1 MKKSIII
8 AAIMLLV
15 AGTAS
20 LDARTKKSGKAKKAN
35 TTQVIYTGDIAS
47 KVIGYNGTTPL
58 NITVKNGIIENIEV
72 LPNQES
78 PAYLKR
84 AKDKVL
90 PQYIGKS
97 VAEAKTLKADIA
109 TGATY
114 TSEALI
120 KNIQMGLQQSKD
132 ASSKKVNLKNS
143 KNSNL
148 KKTADAK
155 KKSTVSKSKK
165 AAKKSANKRN

>member
-1 MKKSIII
+1 MKKTIII

-20 LDARTKKSGKAKKAN
+20 MDARTKKAAKSRKAS

-58 NITVKNGIIENIEV
+58 NITVKNGVIENIEV

-78 PAYLKR
+78 PGYLKR
-84 AKDKVL
+84 AQDKVL
-90 PQYIGKS
+90 PQYIGKT
-97 VAEAKTLKADIA
+97 VAEAKKLKPDIA

-120 KNIQMGLQQSKD
+120 KNIQMGLQQQKSV
-132 ASSKKVNLKNS
+132 A
-143 KNSNL
+143 
-148 KKTADAK
+148 T
-155 KKSTVSKSKK
+155 KKSAAAKSRVK
-165 AAKKSANKRN
+165 AKKSAAMTKEKAPVKKAEKKSAKKRN

>member
-1 MKKSIII
+1 MKKTIII

-20 LDARTKKSGKAKKAN
+20 LDARTKKKTTSKKAAIS
-35 TTQVIYTGDIAS
+35 QVIYTGDIAN

-58 NITVKNGIIENIEV
+58 NITVKNGVIENIEV

-78 PAYLKR
+78 PGYLKR

-90 PQYIGKS
+90 PQYIGKT

-114 TSEALI
+114 SSEAII
-120 KNIQMGLQQSKD
+120 KNIQMGLEQVKSTT
-132 ASSKKVNLKNS
+132 AKKK
-143 KNSNL
+143 
-148 KKTADAK
+148 APAK
-155 KKSTVSKSKK
+155 KKS
-165 AAKKSANKRN
+165 AKKRR

>member
-1 MKKSIII
+1 MKKTIII

-20 LDARTKKSGKAKKAN
+20 LDARTKKKATTKKTAS
-35 TTQVIYTGDIAS
+35 TSQVIYTGDIAN

-58 NITVKNGIIENIEV
+58 NITVKNGVIENIEV

-78 PAYLKR
+78 PGYLKR

-90 PQYIGKS
+90 PQYIGKT
-97 VAEAKTLKADIA
+97 VNEAKKLKPDIA

-120 KNIQMGLQQSKD
+120 KNIQMGLDQSKSTST
-132 ASSKKVNLKNS
+132 AKSKKA
-143 KNSNL
+143 
-148 KKTADAK
+148 TK
-155 KKSTVSKSKK
+155 KKSTKK
-165 AAKKSANKRN
+165 RR

>member
-1 MKKSIII
+1 MKKTIII

-20 LDARTKKSGKAKKAN
+20 LDARTNKKA
-35 TTQVIYTGDIAS
+35 TTKKASTSQVIYTGDIAS

-58 NITVKNGIIENIEV
+58 NITVKNGVIENIEV
-72 LPNQES
+72 LQNEES

-90 PQYIGKS
+90 PQYIGKT
-97 VAEAKTLKADIA
+97 VAEAKKLKPDIA

-114 TSEALI
+114 TSEAII
-120 KNIQMGLQQSKD
+120 KNIQMGLD
-132 ASSKKVNLKNS
+132 KVNS
-143 KNSNL
+143 KA
-148 KKTADAK
+148 T
-155 KKSTVSKSKK
+155 SKK
-165 AAKKSANKRN
+165 ATSKKKTTKKRR

>member
-1 MKKSIII
+1 MKKTIII

-15 AGTAS
+15 AGTTS
-20 LDARTKKSGKAKKAN
+20 LDARTKKKATPKKAA
-35 TTQVIYTGDIAS
+35 TSQVIYTGDIAN

-58 NITVKNGIIENIEV
+58 NITVKNGVIENIEV

-78 PAYLKR
+78 PGYLKR

-90 PQYIGKS
+90 PQYIGKT
-97 VAEAKTLKADIA
+97 VAEAKKLKPDIA

-120 KNIQMGLQQSKD
+120 KNIQMGLDQVK
-132 ASSKKVNLKNS
+132 SSSTKKKA
-143 KNSNL
+143 
-148 KKTADAK
+148 TTK
-155 KKSTVSKSKK
+155 KKSTKK
-165 AAKKSANKRN
+165 RH

>member
-1 MKKSIII
+1 MKKTIII

-20 LDARTKKSGKAKKAN
+20 LDARTKKKATTKKAS
-35 TTQVIYTGDIAS
+35 TSQVIYTGDIAN

-58 NITVKNGIIENIEV
+58 NITVKNGVIENIEV
-72 LPNQES
+72 LQNEES

-90 PQYIGKS
+90 PQYIGKT
-97 VAEAKTLKADIA
+97 VAEAKKLKPDIA

-114 TSEALI
+114 TSEAII
-120 KNIQMGLQQSKD
+120 KNIQMGLD
-132 ASSKKVNLKNS
+132 KVNS
-143 KNSNL
+143 
-148 KKTADAK
+148 TA
-155 KKSTVSKSKK
+155 TSKK
-165 AAKKSANKRN
+165 ATSKKKTTKKRR

>member
-1 MKKSIII
+1 MKKTLII

-15 AGTAS
+15 AGTVT
-20 LDARTKKSGKAKKAN
+20 LDARTKKKATSKKAA
-35 TTQVIYTGDIAS
+35 TTQVIFTGDIAN

-58 NITVKNGIIENIEV
+58 NITVKNGVIENIEV

-78 PAYLKR
+78 PNYLKR

-90 PQYIGKS
+90 PQYIGKT
-97 VAEAKTLKADIA
+97 VAEAKKLKPDIA

-120 KNIQMGLQQSKD
+120 KNIQMGLDQAK
-132 ASSKKVNLKNS
+132 SSS
-143 KNSNL
+143 
-148 KKTADAK
+148 A
-155 KKSTVSKSKK
+155 KK
-165 AAKKSANKRN
+165 AATTKKAATKKGTKKRR

>member
-1 MKKSIII
+1 MKKTIII

-15 AGTAS
+15 AGTVS
-20 LDARTKKSGKAKKAN
+20 LDARTKKKATAKKAA
-35 TTQVIYTGDIAS
+35 TATQVIYTGDIAN

-58 NITVKNGIIENIEV
+58 NITVKNGVIENIEV

-78 PAYLKR
+78 PSYLKR

-90 PQYIGKS
+90 PQYIGKT
-97 VAEAKTLKADIA
+97 VAEAKKLKADIA

-120 KNIQMGLQQSKD
+120 KNIQMGLEQTKSTSTTK
-132 ASSKKVNLKNS
+132 
-143 KNSNL
+143 
-148 KKTADAK
+148 KKTTTTK
-155 KKSTVSKSKK
+155 KKTPTKK
-165 AAKKSANKRN
+165 RR

>member
-1 MKKSIII
+1 MII

-20 LDARTKKSGKAKKAN
+20 LDARTKKKTTAKKAN
-35 TTQVIYTGDIAS
+35 TTQVIFTGDIAN

-58 NITVKNGIIENIEV
+58 NITIKNGVIENIEV

-78 PAYLKR
+78 PGYLKR

-97 VAEAKTLKADIA
+97 VAEAKKLDADIA

-114 TSEALI
+114 TSKAII
-120 KNIQMGLQQSKD
+120 KNIQMGLDQAKSTSDK
-132 ASSKKVNLKNS
+132 
-143 KNSNL
+143 
-148 KKTADAK
+148 KKTATTKKKNTAK
-155 KKSTVSKSKK
+155 KN
-165 AAKKSANKRN
+165 AKKRR

>member
-1 MKKSIII
+1 MKKTIII

-20 LDARTKKSGKAKKAN
+20 LDARTKKKAATKKA
-35 TTQVIYTGDIAS
+35 TTSQVIYTGDIAN

-58 NITVKNGIIENIEV
+58 NITVKNGVIENIEV

-84 AKDKVL
+84 AKEKVL
-90 PQYIGKS
+90 PQYIGKT
-97 VAEAKTLKADIA
+97 VTEAKKLKADVA

-120 KNIQMGLQQSKD
+120 KNIQMGLEQTKSTSTTKGK
-132 ASSKKVNLKNS
+132 A
-143 KNSNL
+143 
-148 KKTADAK
+148 TTK
-155 KKSTVSKSKK
+155 KKGTKK
-165 AAKKSANKRN
+165 RR

>member
-1 MKKSIII
+1 MKKTIII

-20 LDARTKKSGKAKKAN
+20 LDARTKKKSTAKKAS
-35 TTQVIYTGDIAS
+35 TSQVIYTGDIAN

-58 NITVKNGIIENIEV
+58 NITVKNGVIENIEV

-78 PAYLKR
+78 PGYLKR

-90 PQYIGKS
+90 PQYIGKTVS
-97 VAEAKTLKADIA
+97 EAKKLKPDIA

-120 KNIQMGLQQSKD
+120 KNIQMGLDQSKSTSTKKA
-132 ASSKKVNLKNS
+132 AS
-143 KNSNL
+143 
-148 KKTADAK
+148 K
-155 KKSTVSKSKK
+155 KKSTKK
-165 AAKKSANKRN
+165 RR

>member
-1 MKKSIII
+1 MKKTLII

-20 LDARTKKSGKAKKAN
+20 LDARTKKKTTAKNAN
-35 TTQVIYTGDIAS
+35 TTQVIFTGDIAN

-58 NITVKNGIIENIEV
+58 NITIKNGVIENIEV

-78 PAYLKR
+78 PGYLKR
-84 AKDKVL
+84 AKEKVL

-97 VAEAKTLKADIA
+97 VAEAKKLNADIA

-114 TSEALI
+114 TSKAI
-120 KNIQMGLQQSKD
+120 IQNIQMGLDK
-132 ASSKKVNLKNS
+132 AKSSPAK
-143 KNSNL
+143 
-148 KKTADAK
+148 KKTAAK
-155 KKSTVSKSKK
+155 KKS
-165 AAKKSANKRN
+165 AKKRR